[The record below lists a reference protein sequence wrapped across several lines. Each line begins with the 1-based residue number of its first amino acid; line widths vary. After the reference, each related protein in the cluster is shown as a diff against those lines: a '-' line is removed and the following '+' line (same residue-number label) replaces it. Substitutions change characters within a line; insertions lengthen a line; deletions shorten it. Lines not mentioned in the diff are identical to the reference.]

1 MIALVAV
8 LVILIGRLAFSHD
21 WPGTARLAQWW
32 RAYRPTLVAFIRAA
46 PATFIYLAMLSVTTW
61 VLVGASPTVV
71 SALLEEQSTNLHHLR
86 QDPLRVLIR
95 SAFWLSGYE
104 LLFWAALFLIVLAP
118 AERWLGTVRWLITFT
133 AGHVG
138 ATLLTASGIWLAIK
152 TGVAPER
159 LQNTVDVGVS
169 YGFAAIAALFTYRL
183 PRPWRIAWA
192 AGLVAYAAGGI
203 IIDRDFT
210 AYGHAAALV
219 IGFALYPL
227 TRAPAVQARATQP
240 LAPWTPAHSV

>member
-21 WPGTARLAQWW
+21 WPGTAPLAQWW
-32 RAYRPTLVAFIRAA
+32 RTYRPTLVAFVRAS
-46 PATFIYLAMLSVTTW
+46 PATFVYLAILSVTTW

-71 SALLEEQSTNLHHLR
+71 SALLEEQSTNLRHLR

-118 AERWLGTVRWLITFT
+118 AERWLGTVRWLVAFT

-138 ATLLTASGIWLAIK
+138 ATVMTASGIWLAIK
-152 TGVAPER
+152 SGVAPER
-159 LQNTVDVGVS
+159 LQNAVDVGVS

-183 PRPWRIAWA
+183 PQPWRIAWA
-192 AGLVAYAAGGI
+192 AGLIAYASSGI
-203 IIDRDFT
+203 VIDRDFT

-227 TRAPAVQARATQP
+227 TRAPGVKARA
-240 LAPWTPAHSV
+240 SVPTRR

>member
-8 LVILIGRLAFSHD
+8 LVILIGRVAFSHD

-32 RAYRPTLVAFIRAA
+32 RTYRPTLVAFVRAA

-71 SALLEEQSTNLHHLR
+71 SALLEEQSTNLRHLR

-118 AERWLGTVRWLITFT
+118 AERWLGTVRWLVAFT

-138 ATLLTASGIWLAIK
+138 ATVMTASGIWLAIK
-152 TGVAPER
+152 SGVAPEH
-159 LQNTVDVGVS
+159 LQNAVDVGVS

-183 PRPWRIAWA
+183 PQPWRIAWA
-192 AGLVAYAAGGI
+192 AGLIAYATGGI
-203 IIDRDFT
+203 VIDRDFT

-227 TRAPAVQARATQP
+227 TRAPGVKARA
-240 LAPWTPAHSV
+240 SVPTRR

>member
-1 MIALVAV
+1 MIALVAI
-8 LVILIGRLAFSHD
+8 LVILIGRVAFSHD
-21 WPGTARLAQWW
+21 WPGTAQLAQWW
-32 RAYRPTLVAFIRAA
+32 RTYRPTLVAFVRAA

-118 AERWLGTVRWLITFT
+118 AERWLGTVRWLITFA

-152 TGVAPER
+152 SGAAPER
-159 LQNTVDVGVS
+159 LQNSVDVGVS

-192 AGLVAYAAGGI
+192 AGLIAYATGGI

-227 TRAPAVQARATQP
+227 TRAPEVKARATQP
-240 LAPWTPAHSV
+240 LLRMAPASSP